1 MEDEQPNQQVGDP
14 GGGETTVED
23 EKTKTF
29 TTVVK
34 SSLPSVI
41 GLTDDALKT
50 FNIMVE
56 EHVRVTSLRMRRAS
70 LVLLY
75 SLTKMAE
82 VGSRIPDLHQANS
95 TFWKNLLEMN
105 DSRLPEGL
113 QFLSEVNQA
122 LGPAPTVDKDKSIS
136 GRADDQILGYA
147 AITFSTVVCNNA
159 WVPLLP
165 RLIRLTK
172 CLVRS
177 KGRSTNIKP
186 SDVVQA
192 IRAKNPAEAVSRLPQ
207 WATDHV
213 MEVRRRLEIVPGQF
227 LYDKYGKTLP
237 FDKMFMFNFWMLQ
250 RLTEL
255 KAKRISLSPV
265 CKVGRAHIRL
275 DRKVLVQFVRNCC
288 QSHSAVVEMLALEA
302 SQDGATSHPDSLLPP
317 APIPHEQQVKLTIKE
332 VDPIK
337 VSVKKSRK
345 KTADV
350 KPDDNL
356 VMVKLKVVKKDRPLK
371 DYLDVK
377 IAVCQPKVSLIITEK
392 KVRKGS
398 NQPPQC
404 RVKINVTEEEDAEG
418 YVVRFRLTARYPDIV
433 LKDMEDRKAEKE
445 KWEAE
450 VEALKLKPAYQAQ
463 MARYTLRVAAETK
476 AILSIFK
483 NKCRKNNGW
492 SFDGSI
498 VTDGVAVSQQF
509 SREMKVG
516 KKKSAEELKANAQ
529 KRKAA
534 DDLMDPDYDRNLST
548 VLRDKDNK
556 VVSVVL
562 GVDPGRTNIVEI
574 GYIIDKETA
583 ELFPGTPRAKSWS
596 LSRGEFYKS
605 SDIWK
610 LNQRQRVRYQYL
622 EAKFE
627 GLTKGS
633 VRTCK
638 SQEVMEY
645 MKQYSL
651 ISEDWWHLALK
662 RRESRDALLR
672 YSGKRRALDAFFA
685 KVRKSVKSLFHGP
698 QGVEI
703 PQGRVPP
710 KRIPHLNIQV
720 GYGHAVHTMK
730 PTGKGEVAVP
740 TTGAFKACK
749 RVFGPQNVASTC
761 EFRTT
766 AVGWE
771 SGKRKEAVYRI
782 VEEKIVE
789 VDKNGIEKVRYK
801 CKVGHTSDDKM
812 PIVPEE
818 KRALVE
824 EYLEVM
830 KVKRGGR
837 RRGGVAKGYGG
848 PPRPMQEH
856 GGGEEVVERKQA
868 CLRYPEVRGLRFCPE
883 LRKYFDRDQKS
894 AEAIARLRTTEL
906 QGKARPTPFHRSFK
920 FTNDTTGC
928 NI

>member
-1 MEDEQPNQQVGDP
+1 
-14 GGGETTVED
+14 
-23 EKTKTF
+23 
-29 TTVVK
+29 
-34 SSLPSVI
+34 
-41 GLTDDALKT
+41 
-50 FNIMVE
+50 
-56 EHVRVTSLRMRRAS
+56 
-70 LVLLY
+70 
-75 SLTKMAE
+75 
-82 VGSRIPDLHQANS
+82 
-95 TFWKNLLEMN
+95 
-105 DSRLPEGL
+105 
-113 QFLSEVNQA
+113 
-122 LGPAPTVDKDKSIS
+122 
-136 GRADDQILGYA
+136 
-147 AITFSTVVCNNA
+147 
-159 WVPLLP
+159 
-165 RLIRLTK
+165 
-172 CLVRS
+172 
-177 KGRSTNIKP
+177 
-186 SDVVQA
+186 
-192 IRAKNPAEAVSRLPQ
+192 
-207 WATDHV
+207 
-213 MEVRRRLEIVPGQF
+213 

-275 DRKVLVQFVRNCC
+275 DRKVLVQFVRSFCK
-288 QSHSAVVEMLALEA
+288 SHSSVVEMLDLEA
-302 SQDGATSHPDSLLPP
+302 SQTGATSHPDSLLPP
-317 APIPHEQQVKLTIKE
+317 APREQRVQLSIKE
-332 VDPIK
+332 VKPVK
-337 VSVKKSRK
+337 VSDKKSSK
-345 KTADV
+345 KTGTI
-350 KPDDNL
+350 KPDDDL
-356 VMVKLKVVKKDRPLK
+356 VKVDLKVVKKDRPVK

-377 IAVCQPKVSLIITEK
+377 MVVCQPKVSLSITEK
-392 KVRKGS
+392 KLRKGS
-398 NQPPQC
+398 KQPQQYK
-404 RVKINVTEEEDAEG
+404 VKINVVEEEDTEG
-418 YVVRFRLTARYPDIV
+418 SVVRFQLTARYSDSV
-433 LKDMEDRKAEKE
+433 LKEMEDFKAEKE
-445 KWEAE
+445 AWEAE
-450 VEALKLKPAYQAQ
+450 VETLKHKPDYKAQ

-509 SREMKVG
+509 SREQKVG
-516 KKKSAEELKANAQ
+516 KKKTADELKAIVQ
-529 KRKAA
+529 KRRAA
-534 DDLMDPDYDRNLST
+534 DELMDPDYDRNLST

-610 LNQRQRVRYQYL
+610 LNQRQHNRYQYL

-638 SQEVMEY
+638 SHEVMEY
-645 MKQYSL
+645 LNQYSL
-651 ISEDWWHLALK
+651 ISEDWWYLALK

-801 CKVGHTSDDKM
+801 CRVGHTSDDKM

-830 KVKRGGR
+830 KMKRGGR

-856 GGGEEVVERKQA
+856 GGGEEVVKRKQA

-883 LRKYFDRDQKS
+883 QCKYFDRDQKS